1 MLINS
6 CRAAVRLSPIP
17 RIGHYALLTGNCIAT
32 NKRRCTQNPT
42 LKYIL
47 RYFQYNILFFLLL
60 LQHWKLL
67 FFFQVAS
74 SIAILATVASFELLL
89 HEQSKCF
96 SMGDSPLS
104 TPKGR
109 GAEKGRETQPIV
121 LPATLHSRVS
131 FKCDLFALLNEKYIE
146 YCCHWKGKLFLF
158 FLSY

>member
-32 NKRRCTQNPT
+32 NKRQCIETPS

-47 RYFQYNILFFLLL
+47 RYFQYNILFFFYSFYSIENFC
-60 LQHWKLL
+60 

-74 SIAILATVASFELLL
+74 SIAILATVASCELLL

-96 SMGDSPLS
+96 SMGKSPPS
-104 TPKGR
+104 TPMGR

-121 LPATLHSRVS
+121 FPATLHSRVS
-131 FKCDLFALLNEKYIE
+131 FKCDLFALLNEK
-146 YCCHWKGKLFLF
+146 
-158 FLSY
+158 